1 LPKGLKP
8 SLGVGLK
15 GLGPSP
21 GIDFKGIESS
31 RGSSVLRTFLVGETS
46 LVGALSSAGVL
57 GMALLSILGSYEW
70 VRKDT
75 LTEVKSGY
83 LGSSPSAV
91 CELMEGRLGSD
102 DQGHF
107 EVGVSP
113 QTTPIVGSGTLGCP
127 SETGALTTRV
137 VKKVRATLGGMGA
150 TEEAG
155 DSLCVK
161 ILAKLSTS
169 LP

>member
-1 LPKGLKP
+1 LGYKGKEKVDEEGDCLIWINGFKPKKEKKKKKRKRKRPFLPKGLKP

-31 RGSSVLRTFLVGETS
+31 RGSLVLRTCLVGETS
-46 LVGALSSAGVL
+46 LVGVLSSAGVL

-70 VRKDT
+70 VCKDT
-75 LTEVKSGY
+75 MTEVKSGY

-102 DQGHF
+102 D
-107 EVGVSP
+107 
-113 QTTPIVGSGTLGCP
+113 
-127 SETGALTTRV
+127 
-137 VKKVRATLGGMGA
+137 
-150 TEEAG
+150 
-155 DSLCVK
+155 
-161 ILAKLSTS
+161 
-169 LP
+169 